1 MVLIDVDNFK
11 HINDN
16 YGHDVGDIVLQS
28 IAQTVLSCVRK
39 TDVVIR
45 YGGDEFVIIF
55 FSIPQEIFEKKLER
69 IRHSVDSLIID
80 GHPELHMSVSI
91 GGAYG
96 SGTAEKLFKV
106 ADTMM
111 YQSKKAKNQ
120 VTISF
125 LDEMVGSA
133 DSI

>member
-1 MVLIDVDNFK
+1 M
-11 HINDN
+11 
-16 YGHDVGDIVLQS
+16 QS
-28 IAQTVLSCVRK
+28 IAQSVLSCVRK

-55 FSIPQEIFEKKLER
+55 FCIPQEIFEKKLER

-96 SGTAEKLFKV
+96 MGKPKELFKV
-106 ADTMM
+106 ADSMM
-111 YQSKKAKNQ
+111 YQAKITKNKAA
-120 VTISF
+120 IRF
-125 LDEMVGSA
+125 LDKEA
-133 DSI
+133 DDI